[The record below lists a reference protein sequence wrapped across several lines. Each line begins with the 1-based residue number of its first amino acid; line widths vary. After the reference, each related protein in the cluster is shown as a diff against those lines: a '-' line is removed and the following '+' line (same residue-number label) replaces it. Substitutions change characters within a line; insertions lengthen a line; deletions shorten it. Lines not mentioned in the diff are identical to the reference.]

1 MGALPLTPDP
11 LKPDTPVT
19 FVVDDDEAVRD
30 ALALH
35 LDLAGLAVRPC
46 ASAAAFLA
54 AADPAQPGCAVIDI
68 RMPGMDGLELQQEMI
83 RRGLTLPVIII
94 TGHGDVPAAVRAFRA
109 GAVDFLQKPFDED
122 LLIAR
127 VREAHDRDRVARRAD
142 GEAAEI
148 RRRLELLSPRE
159 REVLSLVAQ
168 GLPNKL
174 IARQLDIGIRT
185 VETHRAR
192 VLEKMGARNASEL
205 ARMEM
210 RISEGQGGESQGGG

>member
-1 MGALPLTPDP
+1 MTSEAPITFVVDP
-11 LKPDTPVT
+11 IT

-46 ASAAAFLA
+46 ASAAEFLA

-122 LLIAR
+122 LLIER
-127 VREAHDRDRVARRAD
+127 VKEAHARDSAARRA
-142 GEAAEI
+142 GSEAAEI

-159 REVLSLVAQ
+159 REVMDLVAQ

-205 ARMEM
+205 ARMQM
-210 RISEGQGGESQGGG
+210 TINTP